1 VCIKVAGLK
10 KAMFSNRISELVKPD
25 QPIYIVDEALKIS
38 PSPKR
43 RSRSPLVQLKPKPTA
58 ADRHF
63 SSFERINFP
72 PLPEPTSSSLSEVS
86 DPLDDEHFLKA
97 HRRAERKE
105 KQLRNIEKERAQ
117 HEKVQ
122 LEHLLECLRGPDWL
136 RVMGVTGITDGA
148 RKEWEPKRDYFIRE
162 VRALLTKFKVWKEQ
176 EKKLLQEK
184 ENAIMAKEEEEEAEE
199 EEEEAINDDDDANGD
214 EVEHI
219 EESIEE
225 EDQYDDTSSS
235 ANAPDPN
242 DVDAWAARQLL
253 QEAKIATKR
262 PPKRKAPARPLDA
275 APLRSPSPP
284 KPFTS
289 FFSKPHLRAAALGKS
304 RHGSRTVLAF
314 GHPIPDLP
322 PSEFQLPP
330 EYLTAEALRT
340 HARKRRRLNREK
352 REDKM

>member
-1 VCIKVAGLK
+1 
-10 KAMFSNRISELVKPD
+10 VKPD
-25 QPIYIVDEALKIS
+25 QPIYIVDEALKVSI
-38 PSPKR
+38 SPKR
-43 RSRSPLVQLKPKPTA
+43 RSRSPLLQLKPKPSS
-58 ADRHF
+58 ADNHF
-63 SSFERINFP
+63 TSFERLSL
-72 PLPEPTSSSLSEVS
+72 PLTPVSSDYVD
-86 DPLDDEHFLKA
+86 DPLSDEYFLKA

-162 VRALLTKFKVWKEQ
+162 VRALLTKFKVWREQ
-176 EKKLLQEK
+176 EKKLSQEK
-184 ENAIMAKEEEEEAEE
+184 ETALLAKGEEEEDDENEDGIEHAVDSIE
-199 EEEEAINDDDDANGD
+199 DDD
-214 EVEHI
+214 
-219 EESIEE
+219 
-225 EDQYDDTSSS
+225 QFDDTSSS
-235 ANAPDPN
+235 ANAPDPS

-262 PPKRKAPARPLDA
+262 PQKRKAHSRPLDI
-275 APLRSPSPP
+275 PIRPPSPP

-304 RHGSRTVLAF
+304 RHGRTALAF
-314 GHPIPDLP
+314 GHPIPDIP
-322 PSEFQLPP
+322 PSEFQLPT
-330 EYLTAEALRT
+330 EYLTAEALKT

-352 REDKM
+352 RDDK